1 MIICSNC
8 GTTNSSEE
16 RICRTCGALLP
27 ISDKSPR
34 MKIGTGKKK
43 SKSKKKAIQ
52 EL

>member
-27 ISDKSPR
+27 VSNKSPR
-34 MKIGTGKKK
+34 IK
-43 SKSKKKAIQ
+43 
-52 EL
+52 